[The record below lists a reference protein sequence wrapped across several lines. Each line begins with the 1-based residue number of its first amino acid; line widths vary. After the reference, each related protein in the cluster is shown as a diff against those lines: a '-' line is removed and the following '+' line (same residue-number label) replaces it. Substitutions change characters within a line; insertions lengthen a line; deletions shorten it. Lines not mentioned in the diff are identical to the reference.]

1 MTEYSFLTGI
11 WKSIKN
17 VAIVLAPAA
26 AAGWVTF
33 QAEVPVD
40 YQPYIMT
47 ATAFVAYLIK
57 NYFQVR
63 AE

>member
-1 MTEYSFLTGI
+1 MTDYSFLTGV

-40 YQPYIMT
+40 YQPYIVT
-47 ATAFVAYLIK
+47 ATAFVVYLFK
-57 NYFQVR
+57 NYLQIR
-63 AE
+63 LE